1 MSAEFTQRLL
11 DIACA
16 KREPVSG
23 TFELTSR
30 CNLDCRM
37 CYIHRRAN
45 DSAALRMEKDTAWW
59 CDMARTLQE
68 AGTLTL
74 LITGGEPLLRKD
86 FPQIYATCKDA
97 GFLISVNTNAVLLND
112 LHLELFS
119 KRKPMCLNISLY
131 GMSDATYKKLCGKDH
146 VFSVVKENI
155 LKLAERGIPIKLS
168 YTVTKHNIDEAEAL
182 NEFAKTVGVPLQAAT
197 YTFPAIR
204 ACEIGYCQNER
215 VTPEEAAAY
224 QLQVDRIQM
233 SSDVLR
239 KKQAKARNASE
250 KRVIPEDHTRCR
262 AGLSSFWISFDGKM
276 RACSMIDCIQTDLT
290 QMSFSAAWES
300 LKKQAEILR
309 LPHSCRSCGWK
320 AYCEACPATCYA
332 ENGNLEISPEYLCKK
347 TETYLKLLSEAAL

>member
-11 DIACA
+11 DIACK

-37 CYIHRRAN
+37 CYIHKRAN
-45 DSAALRMEKDTAWW
+45 DSAALRMERDTAWW
-59 CDMARTLQE
+59 CGMAQTLQE

-74 LITGGEPLLRKD
+74 LITGGEPLLRHD
-86 FPQIYATCKDA
+86 FPEIYSACKDA
-97 GFLISVNTNAVLLND
+97 GFLISVNTNATLMND
-112 LHLELFS
+112 AQLDLFTE
-119 KRKPMCLNISLY
+119 RKPMRLNISLY
-131 GMSDATYKKLCGKDH
+131 GMSDAAYVKLCGKDH
-146 VFSVVKENI
+146 VFSAVRENI
-155 LKLAERGIPIKLS
+155 LKLAERGIPMKLN

-182 NEFAKTVGVPLQAAT
+182 NEFAKTVGIPIQTAT

-224 QLQVDRIQM
+224 QLRADRIQL
-233 SSDVLR
+233 SPEELR
-239 KKQAKARNASE
+239 KKQAKARKALEN
-250 KRVIPEDHTRCR
+250 RVVPEGHTRCR

-276 RACSMIDCIQTDLT
+276 RACSMIDCVQTDLM
-290 QMSFSAAWES
+290 QMPFAAAWES
-300 LKKQAEILR
+300 LKKQAEALW

-320 AYCEACPATCYA
+320 AFCESCPATCYA
-332 ENGNLEISPEYLCKK
+332 ENGNLEMSPEYLCKK